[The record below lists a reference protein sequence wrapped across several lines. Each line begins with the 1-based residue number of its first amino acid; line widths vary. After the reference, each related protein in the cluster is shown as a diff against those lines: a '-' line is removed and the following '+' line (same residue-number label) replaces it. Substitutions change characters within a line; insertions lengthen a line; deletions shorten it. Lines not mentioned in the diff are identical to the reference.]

1 MQSAWT
7 HLSESALP
15 FGFSWKNL
23 IYGPGYHIIKS
34 VLNSSINC
42 LRTPDM
48 LRLWGYTDY
57 AFCPLCKAKQCT
69 QHHILSNCDVA
80 LNSGRYT
87 WRHDSVLA
95 TAYPALE
102 ARVATANN
110 SVRKPK
116 PPPPIT
122 KSFTSAGSRTSFTK
136 SVQRKKSLLDRAQ
149 DWKLLVDFE
158 RQKLVFPP
166 EIYGTSERPDIVIWS
181 VSSKTVIMI
190 ELTCPSEEGFE
201 AASVRKHRRYE
212 DLVQNIRLQEWNP
225 ILMTVEVGVRG
236 YVATSMLRCL
246 RRLGFSNRE
255 VHQLRKAFSQ
265 VAVRCS
271 YGIYLSRKNVHW
283 DRQREPLVIPTLP
296 SPVRAVVPPG
306 PEAPGPEPETAHPR
320 PSKNPLLDPNAPEV
334 EARSIRSRR
343 VRVVYTLRLK
353 SPQRR
358 EYETLCAMSRPKGPW
373 VPSLDTIPDDE
384 GLSLSLQYLRRS

>member
-1 MQSAWT
+1 
-7 HLSESALP
+7 
-15 FGFSWKNL
+15 
-23 IYGPGYHIIKS
+23 
-34 VLNSSINC
+34 
-42 LRTPDM
+42 
-48 LRLWGYTDY
+48 
-57 AFCPLCKAKQCT
+57 
-69 QHHILSNCDVA
+69 
-80 LNSGRYT
+80 
-87 WRHDSVLA
+87 
-95 TAYPALE
+95 
-102 ARVATANN
+102 
-110 SVRKPK
+110 
-116 PPPPIT
+116 
-122 KSFTSAGSRTSFTK
+122 
-136 SVQRKKSLLDRAQ
+136 
-149 DWKLLVDFE
+149 
-158 RQKLVFPP
+158 
-166 EIYGTSERPDIVIWS
+166 
-181 VSSKTVIMI
+181 MI

-246 RRLGFSNRE
+246 HRLGFSNRE

-320 PSKNPLLDPNAPEV
+320 PSKNPLLDPSAPEV